1 VIELDKGKVT
11 VLDSIKD
18 ADSKYYLKV
27 KGMLDR

>member
-18 ADSKYYLKV
+18 TDPKYYLKV